1 MMIFI
6 PQKGDFDAKNFFY
19 PNVCLNFVFEN
30 NNTTPIHECKRPHFK
45 NENTQNRTNM
55 KTVPLS
61 NLIVVSDSDNKKHPI
76 DVHVVV
82 KVKAEDG
89 MTKVYFYNHRI
100 LVFDMSIKAFDEIL
114 SPHGFI
120 KIHKACIIN
129 PAYLEGVKPGRI
141 AMARLSD
148 DTEEPVSREIRK
160 ILSTYIIDAMYS

>member
-1 MMIFI
+1 
-6 PQKGDFDAKNFFY
+6 
-19 PNVCLNFVFEN
+19 
-30 NNTTPIHECKRPHFK
+30 
-45 NENTQNRTNM
+45 M

-160 ILSTYIIDAMYS
+160 ILSTYIIDSMYS

>member
-1 MMIFI
+1 
-6 PQKGDFDAKNFFY
+6 
-19 PNVCLNFVFEN
+19 
-30 NNTTPIHECKRPHFK
+30 
-45 NENTQNRTNM
+45 M
-55 KTVPLS
+55 KTGTLS

-82 KVKAEDG
+82 KVKSEDD

-100 LVFDMSIKAFDEIL
+100 LVFNLSIKEFDEIL

-120 KIHKACIIN
+120 KIHKSCIIN